1 MRTEKE
7 ERKMSGKIFT
17 SSEDLIDWDWSRYEP
32 YYTDLSGCSLTAASV
47 DGWLEDWTIVNES
60 LEEQYARLYVA
71 TGVNTADSAA
81 RQRFDNFVDAV
92 YPPAEA
98 ASQTL
103 KQKLLAS
110 GLQPAGFEIAL
121 RNLRAQADLF
131 RSENLPLLAEE
142 TKLSNQY
149 DQIVGAQTVLWD
161 GQEQTPAQLAPIYQE
176 PERHVREKAWRSAFE
191 RQLADRGAINKLW
204 QKLLALRLK
213 IASNA
218 GKSDYRAYRWQ
229 ELLRFDYTPADCRS
243 FHNAIEQVVVPAAL
257 RVYDRRRQRL
267 GVSGL
272 RPWDL
277 DVDPLNR
284 PPLRPFND
292 EGELKTRVS
301 AILHKVDA
309 QLGAYFDIMVN
320 ENLLDLENR
329 KNKAPGRFCTDFP
342 VIKRPYIFMNAVGLQ
357 SDVQTLLHESG
368 HAFHAFE
375 SAKLRFAQQRAAPM
389 EFAEVASM
397 SMELL
402 ASPYLAA
409 DQGGFYS
416 QADARRAQVEHLEGM
431 ITFWPYMAVVD
442 AFQHWVY
449 ENPGNASDPMQ
460 CDNTWSKLW
469 ERFMPGVD
477 WSGLEDFKV
486 TGWQRKLHIH
496 TVPFYYVEYGLA
508 SLGAAQVWRNALDN
522 QANAVASYRQAL
534 ALGGTLPLPQLYQT
548 AGARLAFD
556 TEILYDAITLIE
568 DFLDNQ

>member
-1 MRTEKE
+1 
-7 ERKMSGKIFT
+7 MSGNIFT
-17 SSEDLIDWDWSRYEP
+17 SPEDLIDWDWSRYEP
-32 YYTDLSGCSLTAASV
+32 YYNDMAGCSLTAASV

-71 TGVNTADSAA
+71 TAVNTADSAA
-81 RQRFDNFVDAV
+81 RQRFDNFIDAV

-98 ASQTL
+98 VSQTL

-110 GLQPAGFEIAL
+110 GLQPDGFEIAL

-131 RSENLPLLAEE
+131 RSENLPLFAEE

-149 DQIVGAQTVLWD
+149 DQIIGAQTVLWD
-161 GQEQTPAQLAPIYQE
+161 GQELTPEQLAPIYQE
-176 PERHVREKAWRSAFE
+176 PERHVREKAWRAAFE
-191 RQLADRGAINKLW
+191 RQLADRGAINDLW
-204 QKLLALRLK
+204 QKSLALRLK
-213 IASNA
+213 IAYNA
-218 GKSDYRAYRWQ
+218 GKPDYRAYRWQ

-257 RVYDRRRQRL
+257 RVYDLRRQRL
-267 GVSGL
+267 GVSSL

-284 PPLRPFND
+284 PPLRPFKD
-292 EGELKTRVS
+292 EAELKTRIA

-309 QLGAYFDIMVN
+309 QLGAYFDILVN

-329 KNKAPGRFCTDFP
+329 KNKAPGGFCTDYP
-342 VIKRPYIFMNAVGLQ
+342 AIKRPFIFMNAVGLQ
-357 SDVQTLLHESG
+357 GDVQTLLHESG

-375 SAKLRFAQQRAAPM
+375 SSKLRFAQQRAAPM

-416 QADARRAQVEHLEGM
+416 QADARRALVEHLEGM

-449 ENPGNASDPMQ
+449 ENPGDASDPMQ

-477 WSGLEDFKV
+477 WSGLEEFKV
-486 TGWQRKLHIH
+486 TGWQRKLHIL
-496 TVPFYYVEYGLA
+496 VNPFYYVEYGLA
-508 SLGAAQVWRNALDN
+508 SLGAVQVWRNALEN
-522 QANAVASYRQAL
+522 QANAVAIYRQAL
-534 ALGGTLPLPQLYQT
+534 GLGGTLTLPKLYQA

-556 TEILYDAITLIE
+556 TEILYGAITLIE

>member
-1 MRTEKE
+1 
-7 ERKMSGKIFT
+7 MSGNIFT
-17 SSEDLIDWDWSRYEP
+17 SPEDLIDWDWSRYEP
-32 YYTDLSGCSLTAASV
+32 YYNDMAGCSLTAASV

-71 TGVNTADSAA
+71 TAVNTADSAA
-81 RQRFDNFVDAV
+81 RQRFDNFIDAV

-98 ASQTL
+98 VSQTL

-110 GLQPAGFEIAL
+110 GLQPDGFEIAL
-121 RNLRAQADLF
+121 RKLRAQADLF
-131 RSENLPLLAEE
+131 RSENLPLFAEE

-149 DQIVGAQTVLWD
+149 DQIIGAQTVLWD
-161 GQEQTPAQLAPIYQE
+161 GQELTPAQLAPIYQE
-176 PERHVREKAWRSAFE
+176 PERHVREKAWRAAFE
-191 RQLADRGAINKLW
+191 RQLADRGAINDLW
-204 QKLLALRLK
+204 QKSLALRLK
-213 IASNA
+213 IAYNA
-218 GKSDYRAYRWQ
+218 GKPDYRAYRWQ

-243 FHNAIEQVVVPAAL
+243 FYNAIEQVVVPAAL
-257 RVYDRRRQRL
+257 RVYDLRRQRL
-267 GVSGL
+267 GVSSL

-284 PPLRPFND
+284 PPLRPFKD
-292 EGELKTRVS
+292 EAELKTRIA

-309 QLGAYFDIMVN
+309 QLGAYFDILVN

-329 KNKAPGRFCTDFP
+329 KNKAPGGFCTDYP
-342 VIKRPYIFMNAVGLQ
+342 AIKRPFIFMNAVGLQ
-357 SDVQTLLHESG
+357 GDVQTLLHESG

-375 SAKLRFAQQRAAPM
+375 SSKLRFAQQRAAPM

-416 QADARRAQVEHLEGM
+416 QADARRALVEHLEGM

-449 ENPGNASDPMQ
+449 ENPGDASDPMQ

-477 WSGLEDFKV
+477 WSGLEEFKV
-486 TGWQRKLHIH
+486 TGWQRKLHIL
-496 TVPFYYVEYGLA
+496 VNPFYYVEYGLA
-508 SLGAAQVWRNALDN
+508 SLGAVQVWRNALEN
-522 QANAVASYRQAL
+522 QANAVAIYRQAL
-534 ALGGTLPLPQLYQT
+534 GLGGTLTLPKLYQA

-556 TEILYDAITLIE
+556 TEILYGAITLIE

>member
-1 MRTEKE
+1 
-7 ERKMSGKIFT
+7 MSGNIFT
-17 SSEDLIDWDWSRYEP
+17 SPEDLIDWDWSRYEP
-32 YYTDLSGCSLTAASV
+32 YYNDMAGCSLTAASV

-71 TGVNTADSAA
+71 TAVNTADSAA
-81 RQRFDNFVDAV
+81 RQRFDNFIDAV

-98 ASQTL
+98 VSQTL

-110 GLQPAGFEIAL
+110 GLQPDGFEIAL

-131 RSENLPLLAEE
+131 RSENLPLFAEE

-149 DQIVGAQTVLWD
+149 DQIIGAQTVLWD
-161 GQEQTPAQLAPIYQE
+161 GQELTPAQLAPIYQE
-176 PERHVREKAWRSAFE
+176 PERHVREKAWRAAFE
-191 RQLADRGAINKLW
+191 RQLADRGAINELW
-204 QKLLALRLK
+204 QKSLALRLK
-213 IASNA
+213 IAYNA
-218 GKSDYRAYRWQ
+218 GKPDYRAYRWQ

-257 RVYDRRRQRL
+257 RVYDLRRQRL
-267 GVSGL
+267 GVSSL

-284 PPLRPFND
+284 PPLRPFKD
-292 EGELKTRVS
+292 EAELKTRIA

-309 QLGAYFDIMVN
+309 QLGAYFDILVN

-329 KNKAPGRFCTDFP
+329 KNKAPGGFCTDYP
-342 VIKRPYIFMNAVGLQ
+342 AIKRPFIFMNAVGLQ
-357 SDVQTLLHESG
+357 GDVQTLLHESG

-375 SAKLRFAQQRAAPM
+375 SSKLRFAQQRAAPM

-416 QADARRAQVEHLEGM
+416 QADARRALVEHLEGM

-449 ENPGNASDPMQ
+449 ENPGDASDPMQ

-477 WSGLEDFKV
+477 WSGLEEFKV
-486 TGWQRKLHIH
+486 TGWQRKLHIL
-496 TVPFYYVEYGLA
+496 VNPFYYVEYGLA
-508 SLGAAQVWRNALDN
+508 SLGAVQVWRNALEN
-522 QANAVASYRQAL
+522 QANAVAIYRQAL
-534 ALGGTLPLPQLYQT
+534 GLGGTLTLPKLYQA

-556 TEILYDAITLIE
+556 TEILYGAITLIE

>member
-1 MRTEKE
+1 
-7 ERKMSGKIFT
+7 MSGNIFT
-17 SSEDLIDWDWSRYEP
+17 SPEDLIDWDWSRYEP
-32 YYTDLSGCSLTAASV
+32 YYNDMAGCSLTAASV

-71 TGVNTADSAA
+71 IAVNTADSAA
-81 RQRFDNFVDAV
+81 RQRFDNFIDAV

-98 ASQTL
+98 VSQTL

-110 GLQPAGFEIAL
+110 GLQPDGFEIAL

-131 RSENLPLLAEE
+131 RSENLPLFAEE

-149 DQIVGAQTVLWD
+149 DQIIGAQTVLWD
-161 GQEQTPAQLAPIYQE
+161 GQELTPAQLAPIYQE
-176 PERHVREKAWRSAFE
+176 PERHVREKAWRAAFE
-191 RQLADRGAINKLW
+191 RQLADRGAINDLW
-204 QKLLALRLK
+204 QKSLALRLK
-213 IASNA
+213 IAYNA
-218 GKSDYRAYRWQ
+218 GKPDYRAYRWQ

-257 RVYDRRRQRL
+257 RVYDLRRQRL
-267 GVSGL
+267 GVSSL

-284 PPLRPFND
+284 PPLRPFKD
-292 EGELKTRVS
+292 EAELKTRIA

-309 QLGAYFDIMVN
+309 QLGAYFDILVN

-329 KNKAPGRFCTDFP
+329 KNKAPGGFCTDYP
-342 VIKRPYIFMNAVGLQ
+342 AIKRPFIFMNAVGLQ
-357 SDVQTLLHESG
+357 GDVQTLLHESG

-375 SAKLRFAQQRAAPM
+375 SSKLRFAQQRAAPM

-416 QADARRAQVEHLEGM
+416 QADARRALVEHLEGM

-449 ENPGNASDPMQ
+449 ENPGDASDPMQ

-477 WSGLEDFKV
+477 WSGLEEFKV
-486 TGWQRKLHIH
+486 TGWQRKLHIL
-496 TVPFYYVEYGLA
+496 VNPFYYVEYGLA
-508 SLGAAQVWRNALDN
+508 SLGAVQVWRNALEN
-522 QANAVASYRQAL
+522 QANAVAIYRQAL
-534 ALGGTLPLPQLYQT
+534 GLGGTLTLPKLYQA

-556 TEILYDAITLIE
+556 TEILYGAITLIE

>member
-1 MRTEKE
+1 
-7 ERKMSGKIFT
+7 MSGNIFT
-17 SSEDLIDWDWSRYEP
+17 SPEDLIDWDWSRYEP
-32 YYTDLSGCSLTAASV
+32 YYNDMAGCSLTAASV

-71 TGVNTADSAA
+71 TAVNTADSAA
-81 RQRFDNFVDAV
+81 RQRFDNFIDAV

-98 ASQTL
+98 VSQTL

-110 GLQPAGFEIAL
+110 GLQPDGFEIAL

-131 RSENLPLLAEE
+131 RSENLPLFAEE

-149 DQIVGAQTVLWD
+149 DQIIGAQTVLWD
-161 GQEQTPAQLAPIYQE
+161 GQELTPAQLAPIYQE
-176 PERHVREKAWRSAFE
+176 PERHVREKAWRAAFE
-191 RQLADRGAINKLW
+191 RQLADRGAINDLW
-204 QKLLALRLK
+204 QKSLALRLK
-213 IASNA
+213 IAYNA
-218 GKSDYRAYRWQ
+218 GKPDYRAYRWQ

-257 RVYDRRRQRL
+257 RVYDLRRQRL
-267 GVSGL
+267 GVSSL

-284 PPLRPFND
+284 PPLRPFKD
-292 EGELKTRVS
+292 EAELKTRIA

-309 QLGAYFDIMVN
+309 QLGAYFDILVN

-329 KNKAPGRFCTDFP
+329 KNKAPGGFCTDYP
-342 VIKRPYIFMNAVGLQ
+342 AIKRPFIFMNAVGLQ
-357 SDVQTLLHESG
+357 GDVQTLLHESG

-375 SAKLRFAQQRAAPM
+375 SSKLRFAQQRAAPM

-416 QADARRAQVEHLEGM
+416 QADARRALVEHLEGM

-449 ENPGNASDPMQ
+449 ENPGDASDPMQ

-477 WSGLEDFKV
+477 WSGLEEFKV
-486 TGWQRKLHIH
+486 TGWQRKLHIL
-496 TVPFYYVEYGLA
+496 VNPFYYVEYGLA
-508 SLGAAQVWRNALDN
+508 SLGAVQVWRNALEN
-522 QANAVASYRQAL
+522 QANAVAIYRQAL
-534 ALGGTLPLPQLYQT
+534 GLGGTLTLPKLYQA

-556 TEILYDAITLIE
+556 TEILYGAITLIE

>member
-1 MRTEKE
+1 
-7 ERKMSGKIFT
+7 MSGNIFT
-17 SSEDLIDWDWSRYEP
+17 SPEDLIDWDWSRYEP
-32 YYTDLSGCSLTAASV
+32 YYNDMAGCSLTAASV

-71 TGVNTADSAA
+71 TAVNTADSAA
-81 RQRFDNFVDAV
+81 RQRFDNFIDAV

-98 ASQTL
+98 VSQTL

-110 GLQPAGFEIAL
+110 GLQPDGFEIAL

-131 RSENLPLLAEE
+131 RSENLPLFAEE

-149 DQIVGAQTVLWD
+149 DQIIGAQTVLWD
-161 GQEQTPAQLAPIYQE
+161 GQELTPAQLAPIYQE
-176 PERHVREKAWRSAFE
+176 PERHVREKAWRAAFE
-191 RQLADRGAINKLW
+191 RQLADRGAINDLW
-204 QKLLALRLK
+204 QKSLALRLK
-213 IASNA
+213 IAYNA
-218 GKSDYRAYRWQ
+218 GKPDYRAYRWQ

-243 FHNAIEQVVVPAAL
+243 FYNAIEQVVVPAAL
-257 RVYDRRRQRL
+257 RVYDLRRQRL
-267 GVSGL
+267 GVSSL

-284 PPLRPFND
+284 PPLRPFKD
-292 EGELKTRVS
+292 EAELKTRIA

-309 QLGAYFDIMVN
+309 QLGAYFDILVN

-329 KNKAPGRFCTDFP
+329 KNKAPGGFCTDYP
-342 VIKRPYIFMNAVGLQ
+342 AIKRPFIFMNAVGLQ
-357 SDVQTLLHESG
+357 GDVQTLLHESG

-375 SAKLRFAQQRAAPM
+375 SSKLRFAQQRAAPM

-416 QADARRAQVEHLEGM
+416 QADARRALVEHLEGM

-449 ENPGNASDPMQ
+449 ENPGDASDPMQ

-477 WSGLEDFKV
+477 WSGLEEFKV
-486 TGWQRKLHIH
+486 TGWQRKLHIL
-496 TVPFYYVEYGLA
+496 VNPFYYVEYGLA
-508 SLGAAQVWRNALDN
+508 SLGAVQVWRNALEN
-522 QANAVASYRQAL
+522 QANAVAIYRQAL
-534 ALGGTLPLPQLYQT
+534 GLGGTLTLPKLYQA

-556 TEILYDAITLIE
+556 TEILYGAITLIE